1 MLSFL
6 FVANTMLA
14 QTLPTDV
21 ISYETVTVT
30 IPATSYN
37 ENAGGE
43 GLGVP
48 QMARVKYNKTFPLVI
63 TSDDMGKTELTNNW
77 AEVNGYPNVNNT
89 TDLGFQPGGTK
100 FLAAPYK
107 KYYTQHESQNVN
119 NYEPMTYTDNVGK
132 QQRYRMTSAI
142 MPYDVNSNNYAKIN
156 AEDAKLMLRTGWSF
170 AQHDVDNTS
179 SVDAISEAMTT
190 NNTIWKESVGTE
202 IKVMVE
208 PNGNHQYLDAGRQ
221 NSGICWNIFQNA
233 ATGHP
238 FNSRAVSDWTHNR
251 TNWTA
256 TGVGTLPTT
265 FSSKPEGGYARSFF
279 QGHESEW
286 MNEVNNADGS
296 QIIIGGTHGLGDEI
310 KQHLRTAANV
320 KDNAWVGSAD
330 EVWEYYHIYNN
341 VKIENV
347 SYNDN
352 KLTFDVQ
359 VPTYQ
364 KNQYR
369 ELTLNIPGL
378 TGTGAPTFSTAN
390 GKTVPVTGGYKI
402 DGGTGIGYTMN
413 IGLESSINEYINE
426 LMTIFRDDQTNE
438 FVKRDIR
445 YLASQLW
452 DASACIASLNAAP
465 AYSHTINA
473 RLDGTSDSD
482 YPLAMIKTDTNGDK
496 SFRIPRYVAKN
507 GSLYETDGAAAGPK
521 YAKTIATAGT
531 SSDVDYTNKNLDSSV
546 VLYAEGEDLEGTTVI
561 GADLEYNEHQDGRYY
576 ATNVASMGMAGS
588 IVSGSPATVSKTLP
602 RGKYKITVGY
612 GESYKSQGT
621 YNYNVKV
628 GDTQVYTF
636 ANSGATDKAVT
647 EFTSSDFNV
656 EQDNTPITITTDNTN
671 ADSRWIDY
679 VYVQKTADLA
689 AIAPTMTFTSSTTAS
704 TIKTG
709 TTATLTAN
717 ALPNGGSNLTTS
729 IYAADSEG
737 NISGSPLATGVESA
751 SYAFTPDAAGTSY
764 FLAQSTNSADVTNS
778 ELIALTATD
787 ITNYTLNIVDK
798 SGNTAMTATIAN
810 PGSPAQTDPLP
821 VAYRSPFA
829 ENYHYYLN
837 ATDAQN
843 NNTANALANTDAWT
857 NANIYVG
864 YDVKS
869 TFGADKKF
877 AIWADNNYMH
887 MVYRPLKSGEIYRY
901 NLEHQKY
908 DIFSESYPT
917 GTLSVHTIT
926 PSNYALLDNSFM
938 WQLGNDPYNITFK
951 NVSTGYYNNPIKEET
966 PSGIATTGEKY
977 SILYWS
983 SYDDASTNTSAD
995 YYRIYYRGSTS
1006 GTPLFVEMA
1015 GGQSNG
1021 RWIAKTAE
1029 NKDIYNKGSKI
1040 YLKPLSEVTVNVLN
1054 SHGKVE
1060 AQLQAYNNPTATMQS
1075 FIPYSMLRAYTSG
1088 HKLYY
1093 DAAHNDE
1100 VASSAA
1106 LSTSELEANGGNL
1119 YMTYTLSDEKWR
1131 TVDKD
1136 AITYSV
1142 HSFDADTDDDANWY
1156 GLRYNKTDGSTGNYI
1171 RATAF
1176 TSDLVT
1182 VSLADF
1188 TGDNVDGDG
1197 TNNTKPGKQAQW
1209 ALIGTP
1215 YHLEIANRNLGFDSR
1230 LGLPF
1235 AATTSSKVRVY
1246 PAGTSD
1252 VLTTWEVVTWLNE
1265 GKSHLFFRPQGGF
1278 NGQAPNL
1285 YLSGPSGLA
1294 DKAKGGEMFDF
1305 YWATKT
1311 TERTAPTATLTLS
1324 AASSNV
1330 YVDASTTL
1338 TATATPAEGHSVTYF
1353 AIERETSADVWDVVG
1368 TPYAGTDI
1376 SGEAEKN
1383 ATTGVVTLTYNFIP
1397 DAEGTYK
1404 FRARSITDN
1413 NDATVILSTNT
1424 TRDGGQGSAVSVTA
1438 TVKPFTVGSDNY
1450 TIVLVDKAGNELYTE
1465 SNVPASRVSEA
1476 NSVSGRNGD
1485 PLNNNWRSPL
1495 VTRYYYYK
1503 SAEGAKTNN
1512 SSDLFDWSSTETTP
1526 TVYVGYEVGTDIDL
1540 NTKVTDISE
1549 RVRRSNDDATMVR
1562 NASKFGTMYMLK
1574 FLNGVNDYMENG
1586 KDAVETELKKPV
1598 YPYANGD
1605 GAMYIYDQS
1614 RWDAQA
1620 EAGASTRTR
1629 WPWYLVSPT
1638 NDPYHVYV
1646 TAWQQSHTDEDTKTN
1661 YYNFFRTYYNNT
1673 ISKVVTTSISDDPKA
1688 TNTSLT
1694 GGATTNVPTQYML
1707 LGTTG
1712 HYKLVTSDAVAG
1724 ATADVTYG
1732 GHQTVKTLENYWK
1745 NNPTVQTLAGVQNPE
1760 ANNATLTNKGWHR
1773 YESWAY
1779 AANWGTDSKNKTY
1792 SYGNHWYK
1800 TFEMGDGTFDLEPT
1814 EIDAVLVLLDNHGWE
1829 VMRQKIAKHKE
1840 ADKYAAAQAA
1850 LRKFDSPMVEQYKF
1864 YGSKSDDHKV
1874 RGYHKYNINN
1884 GADKALTESDRAGAD
1899 DVFTSLAD
1907 YPEKY
1912 AGGALMDI
1920 YVTYVVKPEYAST
1933 YQGAATEEGTSASQF
1948 VLRQGNNYAKANG
1961 TAIEGT
1967 TQENA
1972 DKWYLKPNF
1981 NIDTEM
1987 GYKYDVD
1994 KDGLK
1999 TGTILDAAATNTNYY
2014 NNGQQG
2020 FDPYNLRIQNVST
2033 STYLTTNATTADLTG
2048 SIWSGDGTT
2057 VSLTDATS
2065 YFTDKGLDGTDVQIS
2080 NATFM
2085 AVQDANGNMRLMPR
2099 FDFSKVVEG
2108 FTTLKEQAA
2117 AQPAG
2122 NTTHAQTTLLSTP
2135 VTYHIIDNSGADV
2148 FGALTANTAGF
2159 AVPKEYRSPMVE
2171 EYYYHSSLE
2180 DATTNRTTASVT
2192 TVKPGDE
2199 VWVSYKVKEDFGS
2212 KDWIIYGSTN
2222 YMHAVYRYSIAE
2234 DNANSHSWLWWMRN
2248 QDKDR
2253 DDGRTISISTFP
2265 FLDNSFAWQVGD
2277 TPDPYNVK
2285 FLNKGARRY
2294 LNQQNTGNG
2303 YRMEELATITTAGE
2317 VPSTATPFCILYYG
2331 DSSDDCTLYNRTHS
2345 NYVYNNGSEWR
2356 ADVSRINDN
2365 RRLTITELPKIDINV
2380 VNAAGEVE
2388 CTLEGYYK
2396 EGATWSNAFTPF
2408 YLERVYTSSHQF
2420 YYTLKDAVAK
2430 ENAITGTVDGAKV
2443 ASNGA
2448 VYVRYDLSADWGAA
2462 TDDTDLA
2469 AKKAAQTIKVLPS
2482 PDNNNKINWYALRT
2496 NNDKYLGLTSATGNL
2511 GDVPAANAIND
2522 VNDDAHKLAQWALMG
2537 TPYNLKLVDR
2547 YHGTSSYLAVSKD
2560 AKAGDF
2566 AIISDGTDG
2575 DITAWEV
2582 CTGYSNNWKLLIRP
2596 QRSLN
2601 GETPYLYIGWN
2612 GGKNNTSLAMNTG
2625 SNFGLD
2631 LTWVKETDAKHVT
2644 FKLYDRNGHYM
2655 GEAANGGIS
2664 DETIHAVSIGDVLA
2678 SVFAHTN
2685 MQRRYCE
2692 YTFYSNAE
2700 MTNAVTKASDNLNE
2714 TVYVKWDYTD
2724 DAPVFSQTSWDKRD
2738 YQYYMLGVWGFSNYN
2753 LMDVEG
2759 EGTTESPYTFKP
2771 NNTVGTPR
2779 DLKHQF
2785 ALVGNPYGFKLY
2797 NRAAAKDIKRNKALQ
2812 ITFADKEADGT
2823 TPTEEITFDLP
2834 IVSGSVYTST
2844 ETHFRSTKTGR
2855 YLSVTGT
2862 NENKSFSMTDNA
2874 RGYTRFRYIIVPVRV
2889 FKEGHTSWTDDT
2901 ENDQKDYRMYALEMN
2916 PSNTARTTDA
2926 RITTNDLRATGN
2938 TIGNAR
2944 DFNHAF
2950 CNYTYYQ
2957 KYDWNT
2963 SVSAPVPDD
2972 GLSYYGGKDQNKRQ
2986 FIATYTVDQDAF
2998 DRLYYLDNSPHHSNA
3013 YSSKD
3018 KESTSN
3024 AGSYTTL
3031 SDSRLEMVK
3040 ADATDVYRWRFTG
3053 DPYDLQIHN
3062 VNTDKQSDDYVLA
3075 VKTLTVDSNTE
3086 PTDDYGTLALVTKDV
3101 KDGDSD
3107 TESYGQYSH
3116 WEIIQ
3121 RSDGHYLFWN
3131 IETPERYTYSLTS
3144 LASKTNKNKL
3154 YVTVPPFE
3162 NGSTTVL
3169 NINQVEWNLVDVF
3182 NHYDVTWH
3190 VMEKTGETTYTDVAR
3205 DTKVVDENVTLTI
3218 EDLPTSVK
3226 RHFCDYEKMY
3236 SDAAC
3241 TTEITEHTVNA
3252 ATDIYVP
3259 YTLDSGAPEFITE
3272 SQVSADMADKYWYEI
3287 GFGCPEVSFHIY
3299 YDPTKGVYRNSTS
3312 TTEAIRD
3319 LTDYQNYRW
3328 ALVGTP
3334 YGVKFYNKVK
3344 GDYLTSDGV
3353 PGNTTTLSSSGTAFD
3368 LVDDCTGEFCAIFD
3382 AASGTYLNASAQL
3395 HTINNASGTAAE
3407 FSNTYGVVKVA
3418 FVLHYSEKTLRS
3430 TKTTPE
3436 VIKIDTYQKLDKKL
3450 DDVLPTNW
3458 KRAFCKYT
3466 YHWDAT
3472 TTESTTTEAT
3482 VQTVSQTMVDA
3493 YNARRTEA
3501 DPYLYVHVT
3510 YDFETNAPFK
3520 WSTADKE
3527 YTGKHWYYLV
3537 NNHRPNGEL
3546 GKMVYRDS
3554 GPKLRVSTALKEN
3567 QLYLNNFEWCVI
3579 GDPYGFKMLN
3589 RYDPDQRYDEYLRV
3603 MESQDSH
3610 DDGLQLEQNS
3620 NDSQNIFEM
3629 MTGQYSYNFWM
3640 HPAYTEELLDEVYYN
3655 DTYHYVGNNYNGSAA
3670 IIPNDQQ
3677 TMAYLKTNSSANF
3690 RLEILSDATLT
3701 EYVKYAGFVGSLKY
3715 EVANGTGVEVDGET
3729 DPVNVAAIKTKLL
3742 TGKASEEEK
3751 ILLHN
3756 IINNPDNIEQMV
3768 QGYYRIVPYAL
3779 EGKADHYYVQG
3790 YLNDSQRT
3798 SNAGGA
3804 SSMLIE
3810 TQNGAEYD
3818 PSTIFWFESTKEA
3831 ETNYPRYYV
3840 HTQGLS
3846 MAGNGLVT
3854 TNAETDY
3861 KIRYEDLG
3869 AAITQLKV
3877 SNTASHEYLSCA
3889 STSGTSTNQCFDEQA
3904 GVYKTRFYLQKVGE
3918 ANNSEM
3924 AFKMKMN
3931 KGHAIPTGAQIMEGC
3946 DKYTNLPY
3954 TYTSIY
3960 VPYDLQIVGGKDAE
3974 GNVIKN
3980 IEDIDIVPFIGTAE
3994 HNYSSRTNGTDTYY
4008 EANEKAL
4015 YCQSISQYQ
4024 KNSEWTGSNL
4034 YIPAG
4039 TPVIFRSRSG
4049 MTDVS
4054 FAIPTKTPSTTDDT
4068 KQITENKIEGTYL
4081 KVSDTRPDVSV
4092 FGKESKVIGET
4103 RYYTGRVGFFPRS
4116 STSTMLTNN
4125 KVYYVRSSSGGGSA
4139 KGMMFEFDDT
4149 QWGDATGI
4157 ENINDQRQYDTDA
4170 IYDLQ
4175 GRKIERITRPGIY
4188 IINGRKEVVK

>member
-1 MLSFL
+1 MKSVMQKILMLLGIIL
-6 FVANTMLA
+6 FGRTPMTA
-14 QTLPTDV
+14 QADV
-21 ISYETVTVT
+21 TGYETVTVS
-30 IPATSYN
+30 IPATAYD
-37 ENAGGE
+37 AGKGA
-43 GLGVP
+43 P

-89 TDLGFQPGGTK
+89 IDLGFQPGGTK

-107 KYYTQHESQNVN
+107 KYYTQHESQDVAD
-119 NYEPMTYTDNVGK
+119 YEPMTYTDNVGK

-170 AQHDVDNTS
+170 AQHDVDGDIST
-179 SVDAISEAMTT
+179 VDKISDAMTR
-190 NNTIWKESVGTE
+190 NNTTWKESVGTE

-251 TNWTA
+251 TDWTA

-286 MNEVNNADGS
+286 KNEVNNADGTK
-296 QIIIGGTHGLGDEI
+296 IIIGGTHGLGNEI

-320 KDNAWVGSAD
+320 KDNAWVASAD

-359 VPTYQ
+359 VPIYQ

-378 TGTGAPTFSTAN
+378 TGGEAPTFTN
-390 GKTVPVTGGYKI
+390 KQPVTGGYKQTT
-402 DGGTGIGYTMN
+402 DAAIGYTMN
-413 IGLESSINEYINE
+413 IGLESSINEYIRD

-452 DASACIASLNAAP
+452 DASACIASLDAAP
-465 AYSHTINA
+465 VYSHTINA

-482 YPLAMIKTDTNGDK
+482 YPLAMIMTDTDGDK

-507 GSLYETDGAAAGPK
+507 GSLYETDGAAEGPK

-531 SSDVDYTNKNLDSSV
+531 SSDVDYTNKNLDGSV

-588 IVSGSPATVSKTLP
+588 IVSGKPATVSKTLP

-621 YNYNVKV
+621 YNYHVKV

-636 ANSGATDKAVT
+636 ANSDATDKAVT
-647 EFTSSDFNV
+647 EFTSSDFNI
-656 EQDNTPITITTDNTN
+656 EQDNTPITITTDDNTN

-729 IYAADSEG
+729 IYPANSEG
-737 NISGSPLATGVESA
+737 NISGSALATGVESA

-764 FLAQSTNSADVTNS
+764 FLAQSKNSAGVTNS

-787 ITNYTLNIVDK
+787 ITNYTLNIIDK
-798 SGNTAMTATIAN
+798 SGGTAMTATIAN
-810 PGSPAQTDPLP
+810 PGSPAPTDPLP
-821 VAYRSPFA
+821 DAYRSPFA

-837 ATDAQN
+837 AEDAKN
-843 NNTANALANTDAWT
+843 NNTANALTNTDAWT
-857 NANIYVG
+857 NSTIYVG

-869 TFGADKKF
+869 TFSADKKF
-877 AIWADNNYMH
+877 AIWANNRYMH
-887 MVYRPLKSGEIYRY
+887 MVYRVGQAHGDNRY
-901 NLEHQKY
+901 YIQNQKY
-908 DIFSESYPT
+908 DITDIPNAALTQHE
-917 GTLSVHTIT
+917 LSTA
-926 PSNYALLDNSFM
+926 NYTLLDNHFM
-938 WQLGNDPYNITFK
+938 WNLGDDPYNVLFQNVANGNYFK
-951 NVSTGYYNNPIKEET
+951 TQYNNA
-966 PSGIATTGEKY
+966 PSVQTNASNGDRFCIIYWQAKANNSAIDTSTDYCRLYNRTLKTSSTLADGDTGNRFLACSNDNNCEWRTIDR
-977 SILYWS
+977 SHS
-983 SYDDASTNTSAD
+983 SYDTFA
-995 YYRIYYRGSTS
+995 
-1006 GTPLFVEMA
+1006 
-1015 GGQSNG
+1015 
-1021 RWIAKTAE
+1021 
-1029 NKDIYNKGSKI
+1029 KI
-1040 YLKPLSEVTVNVLN
+1040 YIKALPEVTVNVLN
-1054 SHGKVE
+1054 SHGEVE
-1060 AQLQAYNNPTATMQS
+1060 AQLQAYNNPAATMQS

-1088 HKLYY
+1088 HALYY
-1093 DAAHNDE
+1093 NAVHTDA
-1100 VASSAA
+1100 VAKSAA
-1106 LSTSELEANGGNL
+1106 LSTSKLEANGGNL

-1131 TVDKD
+1131 RVVKD
-1136 AITYSV
+1136 AITYTV
-1142 HSFDADTDDDANWY
+1142 HSFDAATDDDANWY
-1156 GLRYNKTDGSTGNYI
+1156 GLRYNKTDNSTGNYI

-1176 TSDLVT
+1176 ETNFVT
-1182 VSLADF
+1182 ASLADF
-1188 TGDNVDGDG
+1188 TGENVDADG
-1197 TNNTKPGKQAQW
+1197 TKKAGKQAQW

-1215 YHLEIANRNLGFDSR
+1215 YHLEIANRYLGFDSR
-1230 LGLPF
+1230 LGIPS
-1235 AATTSSKVRVY
+1235 AATTSSKAQVFR
-1246 PAGTSD
+1246 AGTAD
-1252 VLTTWEVVTWLNE
+1252 VITTWETVEWLNQ
-1265 GKSHLFFRPQGGF
+1265 GKEHLFFRPQGGF
-1278 NGQAPNL
+1278 NGQAPYL
-1285 YLSGPSGLA
+1285 YLNGSSSLSE
-1294 DKAKGGEMFDF
+1294 KASGGEMFDF

-1338 TATATPAEGHSVTYF
+1338 TATATPAEGHSVTSF

-1376 SGEAEKN
+1376 PGKAEKN

-1404 FRARSITDN
+1404 FRARSISDN

-1485 PLNNNWRSPL
+1485 PLNNDWRSPL
-1495 VTRYYYYK
+1495 VTRYYYYSTK
-1503 SAEGAKTNN
+1503 ADAKGNTGSN
-1512 SSDLFDWSSTETTP
+1512 LFDWASTATTP

-1574 FLNGVNDYMENG
+1574 FLNGVDDYMENG
-1586 KDAVETELKKPV
+1586 KDAVEDTKKKPV

-1605 GAMYIYDQS
+1605 GAMYIYDQN

-1724 ATADVTYG
+1724 ATADATYG
-1732 GHQTVKTLENYWK
+1732 VHQTVKTLENYWK

-1779 AANWGTDSKNKTY
+1779 AAKWGTDSKNKTY

-1800 TFEMGDGTFDLEPT
+1800 TFEMGDGTFALEPT

-1884 GADKALTESDRAGAD
+1884 GANKALTESDRAGAD

-1912 AGGALMDI
+1912 AGGALMDL

-1948 VLRQGNNYAKANG
+1948 VLRQGNYYAYANG
-1961 TAIEGT
+1961 TTLASNST
-1967 TQENA
+1967 YDSSNNVY
-1972 DKWYLKPNF
+1972 KWYLKPNF
-1981 NIDTEM
+1981 NIDAEM

-2099 FDFSKVVEG
+2099 FDYGKVLNN
-2108 FTTLKEQAA
+2108 FTTLAEQAPD
-2117 AQPAG
+2117 QTAG

-2180 DATTNRTTASVT
+2180 DAQNNRTTASVT

-2199 VWVSYKVKEDFGS
+2199 VWVSYKVKDDFSS
-2212 KDWIIYGSTN
+2212 KDWIVYGQNGT
-2222 YMHAVYRYSIAE
+2222 YLHAVSRNNQT
-2234 DNANSHSWLWWMRN
+2234 DNKYLWWMEN
-2248 QDKDR
+2248 QNKDR
-2253 DDGRTISISTFP
+2253 ANSEATSSLSTTNMP
-2265 FLDNSFAWQVGD
+2265 FLDNSYAWQFGENA
-2277 TPDPYNVK
+2277 DPYNAT
-2285 FLNKGARRY
+2285 FLNKAVHRY
-2294 LNQQNTGNG
+2294 ISSNNGNMNHLIPADADATFG
-2303 YRMEELATITTAGE
+2303 KVGKYAIVYYEEG
-2317 VPSTATPFCILYYG
+2317 
-2331 DSSDDCTLYNRTHS
+2331 SDDAVIYERDAKKYIFLN
-2345 NYVYNNGSEWR
+2345 NNGQWFAKDGR
-2356 ADVSRINDN
+2356 DDNGKMVFDCNVPAIAINIVRN
-2365 RRLTITELPKIDINV
+2365 GK
-2380 VNAAGEVE
+2380 VE
-2388 CTLEGYYK
+2388 CTLDGFYK
-2396 EGATWSNAFTPF
+2396 SGCTWTPF
-2408 YLERVYTSSHQF
+2408 VPLYLERYAASNQTF
-2420 YYTLKDAVAK
+2420 YYDQACESAISGQVDDA
-2430 ENAITGTVDGAKV
+2430 TVTANK
-2443 ASNGA
+2443 A
-2448 VYVRYDLSADWGAA
+2448 VYVSYTLD
-2462 TDDTDLA
+2462 A
-2469 AKKAAQTIKVLPS
+2469 AKWGTLDNTANTTIVMPS
-2482 PDNNNKINWYALRT
+2482 PTNDDKVEWYSMVSNNKTFFIDGNNQLVSGSFKAGDDVDT
-2496 NNDKYLGLTSATGNL
+2496 NDNKKG
-2511 GDVPAANAIND
+2511 
-2522 VNDDAHKLAQWALMG
+2522 QWALMG
-2537 TPYNLKLVDR
+2537 TPYNVKIVNR
-2547 YHGTSSYLAVSKD
+2547 YAGSTSYLGIPSEINNNPIQLPATVQPE
-2560 AKAGDF
+2560 
-2566 AIISDGTDG
+2566 GTENVVD
-2575 DITAWEV
+2575 TWEV
-2582 CTGYSNNWKLLIRP
+2582 CQGMGNSGYVLQFRP
-2596 QRSLN
+2596 QGSLSGQATYGYLGQDGNTN
-2601 GETPYLYIGWN
+2601 GKLGVTVNPN
-2612 GGKNNTSLAMNTG
+2612 GNLQVK
-2625 SNFGLD
+2625 
-2631 LTWVKETDAKHVT
+2631 LTWLKETDAKHVT
-2644 FKLYDRNGHYM
+2644 FKLYDRNGNYM
-2655 GEAANGGIS
+2655 AETANGGIA
-2664 DETIHAVSIGDVLA
+2664 DVKIDGVSIGDDLSA
-2678 SVFAHTN
+2678 LFDHTN

-2692 YTFYSNAE
+2692 YTFYSDAG
-2700 MTNAVTKASDNLNE
+2700 MTNAVTKASDNLEE

-2724 DAPVFSQTSWDKRD
+2724 DAPVFSQTGWDKRD
-2738 YQYYMLGVWGFSNYN
+2738 YQYYMLGVWGFNNYN

-2785 ALVGNPYGFKLY
+2785 AIVGNPYGFKLY
-2797 NRAAAKDIKRNKALQ
+2797 NRAADKDIKRNAALE

-2834 IVSGSVYTST
+2834 IVSGSAYTST

-2862 NENKSFSMTDNA
+2862 NENKSFSMTDNTG
-2874 RGYTRFRYIIVPVRV
+2874 GYTRFRYIIVPVRV

-2938 TIGNAR
+2938 AIGNAR

-2998 DRLYYLDNSPHHSNA
+2998 ERLYYLDNSPNHGNA
-3013 YSSKD
+3013 YSSKG
-3018 KESTSN
+3018 KGAESTSN

-3031 SDSRLEMVK
+3031 SDSRLSEVK
-3040 ADATDVYRWRFTG
+3040 ADITDIYRWKFTG

-3062 VNTDKQSDDYVLA
+3062 VSMGEFADNYALA
-3075 VKTLTVDSNTE
+3075 VKVPTE
-3086 PTDDYGTLALVTKDV
+3086 TGGTAPTETDGTLVLLTEDLKT
-3101 KDGDSD
+3101 GDSD

-3121 RSDGHYLFWN
+3121 RSDNYYVFWN

-3144 LASKTNKNKL
+3144 QADKLNKHKL
-3154 YVTVPPFE
+3154 YMTVPPFE

-3190 VMEKTGETTYTDVAR
+3190 VMEKTSETTYTEVAT

-3259 YTLDSGAPEFITE
+3259 YTLDSGAPDFCAAKPTNSTAE
-3272 SQVSADMADKYWYEI
+3272 KYWYEM
-3287 GFGCPEVSFHIY
+3287 GYPELSKYIY
-3299 YDPTKGVYRNSTS
+3299 YDTTNGVSSQNAASVS
-3312 TTEAIRD
+3312 ALRD
-3319 LTDYQNYRW
+3319 YANYQYCRW
-3328 ALVGTP
+3328 ALVGSP
-3334 YGVKFYNKVK
+3334 YSVKFYNKTTAT
-3344 GDYLTSDGV
+3344 YLTSDGDALTM
-3353 PGNTTTLSSSGTAFD
+3353 GTEGTAFT
-3368 LVDDCTGEFCAIFD
+3368 LMDDYSGNLCAIYD
-3382 AASGTYLNASAQL
+3382 AATGTYINASAMLQSA
-3395 HTINNASGTAAE
+3395 NNAGGTAVD
-3407 FSNTYGVVKVA
+3407 FSNTYGVVKIK
-3418 FVLHYSEKTLRS
+3418 FVLHYSANTLRQYDS
-3430 TKTTPE
+3430 DEDYVLDTSAANTTE
-3436 VIKIDTYQKLDKKL
+3436 TIKVDTYQKLDKFL
-3450 DDVLPTNW
+3450 DDVLPNKW
-3458 KRAFCKYT
+3458 KRAFCRYS
-3466 YHWDAT
+3466 YDWG
-3472 TTESTTTEAT
+3472 TESTPSGTAVT
-3482 VQTVSQTMVDA
+3482 TVSQAMVDA
-3493 YNARRTEA
+3493 YNSNKEE
-3501 DPYLYVHVT
+3501 YLYVHVT
-3510 YDFETNAPFK
+3510 YDYTTDSPFK
-3520 WSTADKE
+3520 WSTATASN
-3527 YTGKHWYYLV
+3527 TGKYWYYLV

-3554 GPKLRVSTALKEN
+3554 DPKLRVSTSLKEN

-3579 GDPYGFKMLN
+3579 GDPYGFKLLN
-3589 RYDPDQRYDEYLRV
+3589 RYDPDQRFDEYISV
-3603 MESQDSH
+3603 TDDIDS
-3610 DDGLQLEQNS
+3610 DTNKPMLKQVAENS
-3620 NDSQNIFEM
+3620 NCLFEM
-3629 MTGQYSYNFWM
+3629 MPGQYSYNFWM
-3640 HPAYTEELLDEVYYN
+3640 HPTYDTDYLDFEYDGGN
-3655 DTYHYVGNNYNGSAA
+3655 YHYVGNNSNGSAA
-3670 IIPNDQQ
+3670 VLM
-3677 TMAYLKTNSSANF
+3677 TAAGTALRTNASANF
-3690 RLEILSDATLT
+3690 RLEVRSDATLK
-3701 EYVKYAGFVGSLKY
+3701 EYLNYAGFVGALKY
-3715 EVANGTGVEVDGET
+3715 DVANGNAVEVDGET
-3729 DPVNVAAIKTKLL
+3729 VDVADIKAKLEAN
-3742 TGKASEEEK
+3742 TATEEEK
-3751 ILLHN
+3751 AIIHN
-3756 IINNPDNIEQMV
+3756 LINDPDNMVNMV
-3768 QGYYRIVPYAL
+3768 QGYYRLIPYTW
-3779 EGKADHYYVQG
+3779 ENNKSERRYVRG
-3790 YLNDSQRT
+3790 YLDDRERT
-3798 SNAGGA
+3798 A
-3804 SSMLIE
+3804 SSGYNSNLKVE
-3810 TQNGAEYD
+3810 TQALAEYD
-3818 PSTIFWFESTKEA
+3818 PASIFWFESTTSDGTE
-3831 ETNYPRYYV
+3831 NGYPRYNV
-3840 HTQGLS
+3840 KTQGLNLT
-3846 MAGNGLVT
+3846 GNGLST
-3854 TNAETDY
+3854 EDGF
-3861 KIRYEDLG
+3861 KCSYEGMG
-3869 AAITQLKV
+3869 AAIMQLKT
-3877 SNTASHEYLSCA
+3877 SSTSSHEYLSCA
-3889 STSGTSTNQCFDEQA
+3889 GGDETSTNQCFDEQA
-3904 GVYKTRFYLQKVGE
+3904 GYYKTRFYMQKVGE
-3918 ANNSEM
+3918 GGNELSFKLKVNDNGDGYCYSSFYAPYDVDITTEGAVAFIGKLERENS
-3924 AFKMKMN
+3924 N
-3931 KGHAIPTGAQIMEGC
+3931 KGKTIEGTSYIEASYKLRCNSVNDYTGKTQR
-3946 DKYTNLPY
+3946 
-3954 TYTSIY
+3954 Y
-3960 VPYDLQIVGGKDAE
+3960 V
-3974 GNVIKN
+3974 
-3980 IEDIDIVPFIGTAE
+3980 
-3994 HNYSSRTNGTDTYY
+3994 
-4008 EANEKAL
+4008 
-4015 YCQSISQYQ
+4015 
-4024 KNSEWTGSNL
+4024 
-4034 YIPAG
+4034 PAG
-4039 TPVIFRSRSG
+4039 TPVLVRIPAGSEKEDGDGTLYIQMSLPETAPSEAVPSSANSLQGVYLTQKLEGINGTVYVFGKSSTYGPGFFKNSG
-4049 MTDVS
+4049 KIEDMVKDNHNVNHN
-4054 FAIPTKTPSTTDDT
+4054 KMYYVTPST
-4068 KQITENKIEGTYL
+4068 QSRQYL
-4081 KVSDTRPDVSV
+4081 LD
-4092 FGKESKVIGET
+4092 
-4103 RYYTGRVGFFPRS
+4103 
-4116 STSTMLTNN
+4116 L
-4125 KVYYVRSSSGGGSA
+4125 
-4139 KGMMFEFDDT
+4139 FEVEEE
-4149 QWGDATGI
+4149 TGI
-4157 ENINDQRQYDTDA
+4157 VTNVSGFYDTPKRNDG
-4170 IYDLQ
+4170 IYYDLQ
-4175 GRKIERITRPGIY
+4175 GRRIENPNRPGVY
-4188 IINGRKEVVK
+4188 IVNGKKVVIK